1 MTVGTVPTALTPERA
16 RLVFLLL
23 TVTRWAPVGLVAGVF
38 TLLALERGLSVAEIG
53 GYVAFQGAAVVLLEL
68 PTSGFADSFGRRPVL
83 LAAGAVNVL
92 CGVAYLF
99 AASFWAFAAAA
110 ALMGV
115 FRALDSG
122 PLEAWY
128 VDTVHAARP
137 GADVDADL
145 ARQGTVLGVSL
156 ATGSLVAG
164 GLIAWH
170 PIAGQSALLLPVQ
183 LFIALNVVHLVMLA
197 ALLVETPPGR
207 DAAGTPGPTRSRRE
221 AWDRAVRSA
230 RRTPDLVRSSLRLAA
245 TEPVLRGLLVVEV
258 FWVIAMTVFEI
269 FQPLRL
275 AELVGGTQAAG
286 ALMGPITAAGWAIFA
301 AGSTLGG
308 WCGGRLGVAWTAIL
322 SRVLNGVG
330 AVVMGLVA
338 TPVGLVAAYLMTYG
352 LHGSANPVHQALLH
366 RQATAANRATVLSLA
381 SMTMFLAGAIAQPVL
396 GVVAQATTTQVAMVA
411 AGTVSVLGFLGYLPA
426 LRAERDRAR

>member
-1 MTVGTVPTALTPERA
+1 MTVDSVTALTPERA
-16 RLVFLLL
+16 RRIFLLL

-38 TLLALERGLSVAEIG
+38 ILLALERGLTVAEIG
-53 GYVAFQGAAVVLLEL
+53 GYVAFQGATVFLLEL

-83 LAAGAVNVL
+83 LAAGAVNIL
-92 CGVAYLF
+92 CAVAYLI
-99 AASFWAFAAAA
+99 ASSFWEFAAAA

-122 PLEAWY
+122 PMEAWF

-170 PIAGQSALLLPVQ
+170 PVAGQSALLLPVQ
-183 LFIALNVVHLVMLA
+183 LFVALNVVHFVVLA
-197 ALLVETPPGR
+197 ALLVEAPPGR
-207 DAAGTPGPTRSRRE
+207 EAAVAAGSSPARWGSWSR
-221 AWDRAVRSA
+221 AAQSA
-230 RRTPDLVRSSLRLAA
+230 RLTPSLVRTSLRLAA

-286 ALMGPITAAGWAIFA
+286 ALMGPVTAAGWAIFA
-301 AGSTLGG
+301 AGSALGG

-322 SRVLNGVG
+322 SLFQPRRGWRVGGVEG
-330 AVVMGLVA
+330 R
-338 TPVGLVAAYLMTYG
+338 
-352 LHGSANPVHQALLH
+352 S
-366 RQATAANRATVLSLA
+366 SW
-381 SMTMFLAGAIAQPVL
+381 
-396 GVVAQATTTQVAMVA
+396 
-411 AGTVSVLGFLGYLPA
+411 
-426 LRAERDRAR
+426 